1 MSDTTETLEGTL
13 EHARQSGATIQL
25 VLGGH
30 VESPVAAVVR
40 GRNGSTF
47 EFLVG
52 NAVIRMDVSNVVI
65 RVA

>member
-1 MSDTTETLEGTL
+1 MSDTTETMEGML

-30 VESPVAAVVR
+30 VESPVSAIVR

-47 EFLVG
+47 EFLIG
-52 NAVIRMDVSNVVI
+52 NAVIRMEASNVVI
-65 RVA
+65 RIA